1 MALGLML
8 AVAVIAVLL
17 ISMVFSMFGLGGA
30 VLYTPFLFLLGYA
43 ALVSISTSL
52 VINLL
57 AVLSATAI
65 YYRRGLV
72 DVKLAAWFIPGVCI
86 GALLGAVAT
95 EWVDPALLM
104 WLFSAFLV
112 AVGLRMILSSRRE
125 QRGGDAC
132 DLVLT
137 PRLIASIVA
146 LSLAVG
152 LLSGLIGIGGGI
164 MIAPFLIFLC
174 DQPVKGTA
182 GTTAF
187 IVIFSSLFGVIGHS
201 AVGNLDPWLI
211 LPTAA
216 AALVG
221 SQIGARRM
229 VRTGAGAIMLGFG
242 AIMWVF
248 AAILVLKLL
257 GMM

>member
-1 MALGLML
+1 MVLVWSLL
-8 AVAVIAVLL
+8 VAVVAVLL
-17 ISMVFSMFGLGGA
+17 ISLVFSMFGLGGA
-30 VLYTPFLFLLGYA
+30 VLYTPMLFLLGFA
-43 ALVSISTSL
+43 ALASISTSL

-65 YYRRGLV
+65 YYRQGLV
-72 DVKLAAWFIPGVCI
+72 DVKIAAWFIPGVGV
-86 GALLGAVAT
+86 GALLGGAVT
-95 EWVDPALLM
+95 KWVNPDLLM

-112 AVGLRMILSSRRE
+112 AMGLRMMLTSRE
-125 QRGGDAC
+125 QREGGDAC
-132 DLVLT
+132 QLIVT
-137 PRLIASIVA
+137 PRLMVTIVGF
-146 LSLAVG
+146 SLVVG

-164 MIAPFLIFLC
+164 MIAPFLIFFC

-211 LPTAA
+211 LPMAA

-242 AIMWVF
+242 AIMWLF

>member
-1 MALGLML
+1 MALGLL
-8 AVAVIAVLL
+8 LVVAVIAVLL
-17 ISMVFSMFGLGGA
+17 ISLVFSMFGLGGA
-30 VLYTPFLFLLGYA
+30 VLYTPLLFLLGFA
-43 ALVSISTSL
+43 ALASISTSL

-65 YYRRGLV
+65 YYRQGLV
-72 DVKLAAWFIPGVCI
+72 DIKIAAWFIPGVCV
-86 GALLGAVAT
+86 GALAGGAAT
-95 EWVDPALLM
+95 EWIDPAILM

-112 AVGLRMILSSRRE
+112 VMGLRMMLTSRE
-125 QRGGDAC
+125 QREGGDAC
-132 DLVLT
+132 QLVVT
-137 PRLIASIVA
+137 PKLMVTIVGFSA
-146 LSLAVG
+146 AVG

-248 AAILVLKLL
+248 AAILVLKLM

>member
-1 MALGLML
+1 MASLLVL
-8 AVAVIAVLL
+8 VIAVVVVLL
-17 ISMVFSMFGLGGA
+17 VSTVFSMFGLGGA
-30 VLYTPFLFLLGYA
+30 VIYTPILFLLGYA
-43 ALVSISTSL
+43 ALVAISTSL
-52 VINLL
+52 VINLF
-57 AVLSATAI
+57 AVVSATAI
-65 YYRRGLV
+65 YHKQGLV
-72 DVKLAAWFIPGVCI
+72 DMRLAAWFIPGVCI
-86 GALLGAVAT
+86 GALLGGTVT
-95 EWVDPALLM
+95 EWVEPELLM
-104 WLFSAFLV
+104 WLMTAFLV
-112 AVGLRMILSSRRE
+112 ATGLRMVTSRD
-125 QRGGDAC
+125 GGRHDRDAC
-132 DLVLT
+132 DLKLT
-137 PRLIASIVA
+137 RRLMVAIVA

-164 MIAPFLIFLC
+164 VIAPFLIFLC
-174 DQPVKGTA
+174 DQPLKGTA

-211 LPTAA
+211 LPLAA

-229 VRTGAGAIMLGFG
+229 VRTGAGAVMLGFG

-248 AAILVLKLL
+248 AATLVLKLL